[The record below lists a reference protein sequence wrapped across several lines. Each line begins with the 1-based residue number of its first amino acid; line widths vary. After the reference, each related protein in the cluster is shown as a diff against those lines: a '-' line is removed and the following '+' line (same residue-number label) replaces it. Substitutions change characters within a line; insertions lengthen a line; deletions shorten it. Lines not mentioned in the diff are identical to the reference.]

1 MDLFSQECLTLAEN
15 NFVTLVSIGAGKK
28 DSTFL
33 SVTALKVLASALAI
47 LLVAVC
53 ATSMSIVYSRDHLA
67 ISQYEVTG
75 AVTLN
80 SVETKF
86 VERISTEIKD
96 VNLAAITFVSGT
108 TSLSSIWSVS
118 MSSLGSSNWVSIAIF
133 NNGLCS
139 YFLDNN
145 TPSAVFGI
153 GPGEWKSSN
162 TVKLSGCSSI
172 VPPPK
177 TGHAL
182 EWQAIN

>member
-1 MDLFSQECLTLAEN
+1 MSS
-15 NFVTLVSIGAGKK
+15 VSIGVGNKN
-28 DSTFL
+28 STFL

-67 ISQYEVTG
+67 VSQYEVTG
-75 AVTLN
+75 EVSLN
-80 SVETKF
+80 TIETKF
-86 VERISTEIKD
+86 VDLVSTEIKG
-96 VNLAAITFVSGT
+96 VKLTAITFISGN
-108 TSLSSIWSVS
+108 TSSSSIWSVS

-133 NNGLCS
+133 YNGLCS

-153 GPGEWKSSN
+153 GPGKWESSN

-177 TGHAL
+177 TGYAL